1 MLITFNIFKN
11 NTTWSANI
19 HQLNSDILQRLVLAN
34 SPLSELDLDFSF
46 CEATSMGSITGKDNS
61 QVGEFIVF
69 F

>member
-1 MLITFNIFKN
+1 M
-11 NTTWSANI
+11 
-19 HQLNSDILQRLVLAN
+19 LAN

-46 CEATSMGSITGKDNS
+46 CEETSMGSITGKDNS

>member
-19 HQLNSDILQRLVLAN
+19 HQLNSDILKRLVLAN

-46 CEATSMGSITGKDNS
+46 CEETSMGSITGKDNS